1 MSRRSS
7 DTLDPAAREEL
18 AAIDA
23 ALSGRALEAEL
34 ADLERLVSEVRA
46 ERPRP
51 ADAFADELD
60 RRAAA
65 GFARTDGRR
74 RTSFTRGARSALRR
88 LSRRG
93 MLLPAMGAAGS
104 LLVVLVVAGSLLR
117 DGGTPTGVSPKPSPR
132 QAGPELD
139 QTSAPLRGRGDAAEP
154 AIAPVPPDG
163 TLPGRR
169 ERRVERQAAVTL
181 SAPADRI
188 SEVGD
193 NVIRVTDR
201 LGGVVVSSTVRSGDD
216 AQAGASFDLRIP
228 AARLDNALAELS
240 KLAHVRS
247 RTQSSQDITGAYVS
261 AQERLRESRAERE
274 ALLRQL
280 ARADTEAEIESV
292 RARLRIVN
300 GEIAARRTEV
310 GRLSERTSF
319 ATVAVSIEA
328 GEGGG
333 ATGNTW
339 TPRDALRDAARVLEV
354 IAAVLVVVLA
364 IAGPLA
370 LVGGGAA
377 YVARSLRRR
386 RREQAL
392 ERA

>member
-1 MSRRSS
+1 
-7 DTLDPAAREEL
+7 
-18 AAIDA
+18 
-23 ALSGRALEAEL
+23 
-34 ADLERLVSEVRA
+34 
-46 ERPRP
+46 
-51 ADAFADELD
+51 
-60 RRAAA
+60 
-65 GFARTDGRR
+65 
-74 RTSFTRGARSALRR
+74 
-88 LSRRG
+88 

-104 LLVVLVVAGSLLR
+104 LLLAVVVAGSLLR
-117 DGGTPTGVSPKPSPR
+117 DGGPTGLSSKPAPR
-132 QAGPELD
+132 QAAPEVATPSRGP
-139 QTSAPLRGRGDAAEP
+139 GDAAEP

-163 TLPGRR
+163 TMPGRR

-193 NVIRVTDR
+193 DVIRVTDR
-201 LGGVVVSSTVRSGDD
+201 VGGVVVSSTVRSGDD
-216 AQAGASFDLRIP
+216 GQAGASFDLRIP

-300 GEIAARRTEV
+300 GEIAARRTEAARV
-310 GRLSERTSF
+310 SERTSF
-319 ATVAVSIEA
+319 ATVLVSIEA
-328 GEGGG
+328 GEGSGG
-333 ATGNTW
+333 AGDTW
-339 TPRDALRDAARVLEV
+339 TPGDALRDAARVLEV

-377 YVARSLRRR
+377 YAARSLRRR

>member
-1 MSRRSS
+1 MSRRSPE
-7 DTLDPAAREEL
+7 TLDPAAQREL

-23 ALSGRALEAEL
+23 TLAGRPVELEL
-34 ADLERLVSEVRA
+34 GDLERLVHEVRA

-51 ADAFADELD
+51 ADVFARELD

-65 GFARTDGRR
+65 GFARADGRR
-74 RTSFTRGARSALRR
+74 RTLVPAGARAALRR
-88 LSRRG
+88 LGRRG
-93 MLLPAMGAAGS
+93 RLLPAMGAAAS
-104 LLVVLVVAGSLLR
+104 LLLALVVAGSLLR
-117 DGGTPTGVSPKPSPR
+117 AGEVPTGLSSKPTPR
-132 QAGPELD
+132 QATPEVA
-139 QTSAPLRGRGDAAEP
+139 APARGTGDAAEP

-169 ERRVERQAAVTL
+169 ERRVERQAAITL
-181 SAPADRI
+181 SGPADRI
-188 SEVGD
+188 AEVGD
-193 NVIRVTDR
+193 DVIRVTDR
-201 LGGVVVSSTVRSGDD
+201 LGGVVVSSTVRSGEDG
-216 AQAGASFDLRIP
+216 QAGASFDLRIP
-228 AARLDNALAELS
+228 VARLDNALAELS
-240 KLAHVRS
+240 KLAHVRQ

-280 ARADTEAEIESV
+280 ARADTEAAIESV

-310 GRLSERTSF
+310 ARLSERTSF
-319 ATVAVSIEA
+319 ATVVVSIEP
-328 GEGGG
+328 GKGGG
-333 ATGNTW
+333 AAGDPW

-354 IAAVLVVVLA
+354 IAAILVIVLA

-370 LVGGGAA
+370 LLGGGAA
-377 YVARSLRRR
+377 YVARALRRR